1 MFEPIVAA
9 GTEYWALAAGERIEF
24 RHLRTIPSAQF
35 RDALAKGR
43 PVYSFQTLRGYV
55 EEDRRHL
62 REAQPDV
69 VVGDFR
75 LSLSVSAR
83 LAGIPYIALSNAYW
97 SPYAKL
103 RMPLPEHPVVSL
115 VGLPLSSALFG
126 IARPAI
132 FAYHSLPMNRLRLRY
147 GLAPLGLDLRR
158 VYTDADYTLYAD
170 LPGLVPVRRL
180 PATHGFLGPI
190 NWSPRI
196 ATPSWWKSVPAGRPL
211 VYVTLGSSGQSA
223 LLPIVVQALGSLAV
237 TVILATAGRGSLSEY
252 PGNVLVS
259 EYLPGEEA
267 ARLASLVI
275 CNGGSPTTYQALSEG
290 KPVIGI
296 ASNMDQY
303 LNMSVVQRV
312 GAGRLIR
319 SGLLSSALLRQTVET
334 ALCDSAMK
342 EAAQRVKG
350 MIDAYPAGERFA
362 SWLRRAVDEHDDR
375 SGRR

>member
-1 MFEPIVAA
+1 
-9 GTEYWALAAGERIEF
+9 
-24 RHLRTIPSAQF
+24 
-35 RDALAKGR
+35 
-43 PVYSFQTLRGYV
+43 
-55 EEDRRHL
+55 
-62 REAQPDV
+62 
-69 VVGDFR
+69 
-75 LSLSVSAR
+75 
-83 LAGIPYIALSNAYW
+83 
-97 SPYAKL
+97 
-103 RMPLPEHPVVSL
+103 
-115 VGLPLSSALFG
+115 
-126 IARPAI
+126 
-132 FAYHSLPMNRLRLRY
+132 MNRLRLRY

-170 LPGLVPVRRL
+170 LPDLVPIRRL
-180 PATHGFLGPI
+180 PPTHGFLGPI

-196 ATPSWWKSVPAGRPL
+196 ATPSWWKSLPAGQPL
-211 VYVTLGSSGQSA
+211 IYVTLGSSGQSA
-223 LLPIVVQALGSLAV
+223 LLPVVVQALAPLAV
-237 TVILATAGRGSLSEY
+237 TVILATAGRGDLSEY

-259 EYLPGEEA
+259 DYLPGDEA
-267 ARLASLVI
+267 ARLANLVI